1 MLLNRVLVN
10 RADRRRFTPRIALL
24 ATAALVAGL
33 AGTPSAAATPINAAG
48 SAAASSTAAGAHW
61 SGVWAS
67 GQQGLVDAG
76 PFTDTTLRLL
86 ISPTQG
92 GSTLRIRLANT
103 FGSHALRIDGASVA
117 VVTTIGQPGLVPGS
131 SRALRFHGQPR
142 VTLDQGARVRS
153 DAVRLPFRYGQ
164 TLAVD
169 LYLADSGAG
178 PVTGH
183 ASSGQ
188 SSFFATGDHR
198 GQVSGASFTG
208 NLSSW
213 YYLDGVDVQPATAHG
228 SVVALGDSI
237 TDGAYAAWNGN
248 RRWPDVL
255 AARLQQLPPVQRRG
269 VLNQGIGGN
278 RVLAY
283 RGDCCGTSESAID
296 RLERDVLTQTGVR
309 TLIIADGI
317 NDLGYHSTAPELIA
331 GLTTL
336 TTRAKQ
342 AGLRVVIAT
351 VTPYGCDS
359 GCFGPDQE
367 ADRQRVNTWI
377 RTSSV
382 PDAVADFDAAV
393 ADPQHPDRLA
403 ASFDA
408 GDHLHLND
416 TGYAALANAVDLRS
430 LG

>member
-1 MLLNRVLVN
+1 MRVNL
-10 RADRRRFTPRIALL
+10 ADRRRLAYRIALI
-24 ATAALVAGL
+24 ASVAVAITGL
-33 AGTPSAAATPINAAG
+33 SGPPGAAAATTTSASTTGAAT
-48 SAAASSTAAGAHW
+48 STAAVGGARW
-61 SGVWAS
+61 TGAWAS

-86 ISPTQG
+86 VSPTQS
-92 GSTLRIRLANT
+92 GSTLRVRLANT

-117 VVTTIGQPGLVPGS
+117 VVTTIGRPELVPGS
-131 SRALRFHGQPR
+131 SRALRFQSRPQ
-142 VTLDQGARVRS
+142 VTVDEGARVLS

-183 ASSGQ
+183 ASAGQ
-188 SSFFATGDHR
+188 SSFSAVGDHR
-198 GQVSGASFTG
+198 GEVDGGSFTG

-213 YYLDGVDVQPATAHG
+213 FYLDGVDVQPATAHG
-228 SVVALGDSI
+228 AVVALGDSI

-248 RRWPDVL
+248 RRWPDGL
-255 AARLQQLPPVQRRG
+255 AARLQQLPPTRRSS

-317 NDLGYHSTAPELIA
+317 NDLGYHSTDAELIA
-331 GLTTL
+331 GLSTL
-336 TTRAKQ
+336 VTRAKQ
-342 AGLRVVIAT
+342 AGLRVVVAT

-393 ADPQHPDRLA
+393 RDPQQPDRLDVT
-403 ASFDA
+403 FDA

-416 TGYAALANAVDLRS
+416 AGYAALGNAVDLHS
-430 LG
+430 LA

>member
-1 MLLNRVLVN
+1 MPVN
-10 RADRRRFTPRIALL
+10 RADHRRISPRLALI
-24 ATAALVAGL
+24 ATAAALIAGL
-33 AGTPSAAATPINAAG
+33 AGPPSAAATPAN
-48 SAAASSTAAGAHW
+48 SPTNSTSEAAAGARW
-61 SGVWAS
+61 TGAWAS

-86 ISPTQG
+86 VSPTQS
-92 GSTLRIRLANT
+92 GSVLRIRLANT
-103 FGSHALRIDGASVA
+103 FGSHALKIDGASVA
-117 VVTTIGQPGLVPGS
+117 VVTTIGQPALVPGS
-131 SRALRFHGQPR
+131 SRALRFRGRSQ

-153 DAVRLPFRYGQ
+153 DAIQLPFRYGQ

-183 ASSGQ
+183 AGAGQ
-188 SSFFATGDHR
+188 SSFSATGDHR
-198 GQVSGASFTG
+198 SEVSGTSFTG
-208 NLSSW
+208 TLSSW
-213 YYLDGVDVQPATAHG
+213 FYLDGVDVQSVQPATPHG
-228 SVVALGDSI
+228 AVVALGDSI

-255 AARLQQLPPVQRRG
+255 AARLQQLPPAQRRG

-336 TTRAKQ
+336 TTRAKH
-342 AGLRVVIAT
+342 AGLHVVIAT

-367 ADRQRVNTWI
+367 ADRQLVNTWI

-393 ADPQHPDRLA
+393 ADPQQPDRLA
-403 ASFDA
+403 AVFDA

-416 TGYAALANAVDLRS
+416 TGYAALGNAVDLRS
-430 LG
+430 LA

>member
-1 MLLNRVLVN
+1 MPSNRVSVN
-10 RADRRRFTPRIALL
+10 RAIRRRSTPRIALI
-24 ATAALVAGL
+24 AAAAALIAGL
-33 AGTPSAAATPINAAG
+33 AGPPSAAATPAT
-48 SAAASSTAAGAHW
+48 STSPGATTGARW

-86 ISPTQG
+86 ISPTQS

-103 FGSHALRIDGASVA
+103 FGSHPLKIDGASVA
-117 VVTTIGQPGLVPGS
+117 VVTTIGQPALVPGS
-131 SRALRFHGQPR
+131 SRALRFHGHSR
-142 VTLDQGARVRS
+142 VTVDQGARVRS
-153 DAVRLPFRYGQ
+153 DAVRLPFHYGQ

-183 ASSGQ
+183 AGAGQ

-198 GQVSGASFTG
+198 GEVNGTSFTG
-208 NLSSW
+208 TLSSW
-213 YYLDGVDVQPATAHG
+213 FYLDGVDVQPATPHG
-228 SVVALGDSI
+228 AVVALGDSI

-255 AARLQQLPPVQRRG
+255 AARLQQLPPAQRRG

-317 NDLGYHSTAPELIA
+317 NDLGYHSTAAELIA

-336 TTRAKQ
+336 TTRAKH

-403 ASFDA
+403 AGFDA

-416 TGYAALANAVDLRS
+416 TGYAALGNAVDLRS
-430 LG
+430 LA

>member
-1 MLLNRVLVN
+1 MRLN
-10 RADRRRFTPRIALL
+10 
-24 ATAALVAGL
+24 L
-33 AGTPSAAATPINAAG
+33 AGRHRFAQRFAAIVTAGTVITALAGVSASVAAPVTGLRG
-48 SAAASSTAAGAHW
+48 SHW
-61 SGVWAS
+61 SGAWAS

-86 ISPTQG
+86 VSPTEG
-92 GSTLRIRLANT
+92 GSTLRVRLANT
-103 FGSHALRIDGASVA
+103 FGSHPLHLEGASIA
-117 VVTTIGQPGLVPGS
+117 VVTTIGQPALVPGT
-131 SRALRFHGQPR
+131 SRALRFHSAADVTVAQGKR
-142 VTLDQGARVRS
+142 VLS
-153 DAVRLPFRYGQ
+153 DPVRLPFHYGQ

-169 LYLADSGAG
+169 LYLADTGAG

-183 ASSGQ
+183 AGAGQ
-188 SSFFATGDHR
+188 SSFSATGDHR
-198 GQVSGASFTG
+198 GEVSGSSFTG

-213 YYLDGVDVQPATAHG
+213 FYLDGLDVLAPRPAPPG

-237 TDGAYAAWNGN
+237 TDGAYATWNGN
-248 RRWPDVL
+248 RRWTDVL
-255 AARLQQLPPVQRRG
+255 ADRLQRRPPAQRRG

-296 RLERDVLTQTGVR
+296 RLDRDVLTQTGVR

-317 NDLGYHSTAPELIA
+317 NDLGYHSSAAELIA

-336 TTRAKQ
+336 VTRAHQ
-342 AGLRVVIAT
+342 AGLRVVVAT

-359 GCFGPDQE
+359 GCFGPVQE
-367 ADRQRVNTWI
+367 ADRQQVNAWI
-377 RTSSV
+377 RTSGV

-393 ADPQHPDRLA
+393 RDPRRPDRLEA
-403 ASFDA
+403 TVDA

-416 TGYAALANAVDLRS
+416 TGYAALGHAVDLRS
-430 LG
+430 LA

>member
-1 MLLNRVLVN
+1 MRLNLTG
-10 RADRRRFTPRIALL
+10 RRPAHRIAVLAAVAAVITGL
-24 ATAALVAGL
+24 SGAVAATAAPITSTVAAVPQWTG
-33 AGTPSAAATPINAAG
+33 AWAA
-48 SAAASSTAAGAHW
+48 
-61 SGVWAS
+61 

-86 ISPTQG
+86 VSPTQS

-103 FGSHALRIDGASVA
+103 FGSHALSINGASIA
-117 VVTTIGQPGLVPGS
+117 VVTTIGRPTLVPGT
-131 SRALRFHGQPR
+131 SRAVRFHGRPSL
-142 VTLDQGARVRS
+142 TLNQGTRTWS
-153 DAVRLPFRYGQ
+153 DPIRLPVRYGQ

-169 LYLADSGAG
+169 LYLADSGPG

-183 ASSGQ
+183 ASAGQ
-188 SSFFATGDHR
+188 SSFSAVGDHR
-198 GQVSGASFTG
+198 GQVDGASFTSY
-208 NLSSW
+208 LSSW
-213 YYLDGVDVQPATAHG
+213 FYLDGVDVQPPPAHG
-228 SVVALGDSI
+228 AVVALGDSI
-237 TDGAYAAWNGN
+237 TDGAYSAWNGN

-255 AARLQQLPPVQRRG
+255 AARLQQQPPTHRRS

-296 RLERDVLTQTGVR
+296 RLDRDVLTQSGVR

-336 TTRAKQ
+336 VTRAKQ
-342 AGLRVVIAT
+342 AGLRVVVAT

-359 GCFGPDQE
+359 GCFGAEQE
-367 ADRQRVNTWI
+367 ADRQSVNAWI
-377 RTSSV
+377 RTSGV

-393 ADPQHPDRLA
+393 RDPQQPDRLGA
-403 ASFDA
+403 AYDA

-416 TGYAALANAVDLRS
+416 TGYAALGNAVDLRS
-430 LG
+430 LA